1 MDALYESHVD
11 VCIADMKVN
20 VIPQVVNVKVVVVKV
35 VIVPPNVHGMDFIST
50 NTATLKK
57 INGCNATTIKHTYIT

>member
-11 VCIADMKVN
+11 VCIVDMKVN

-35 VIVPPNVHGMDFIST
+35 VIVPPNVHGI
-50 NTATLKK
+50 
-57 INGCNATTIKHTYIT
+57 I

>member
-11 VCIADMKVN
+11 VCIIDMKVN

-35 VIVPPNVHGMDFIST
+35 VIVPPNAHGI
-50 NTATLKK
+50 
-57 INGCNATTIKHTYIT
+57 I